1 MKIDPLPTSF
11 VSLSVENMN
20 IRVVV
25 LVNIELW
32 GLGPIL
38 VPEENYRIPKNF
50 VKELTVSRKIFRE
63 DLQRR

>member
-11 VSLSVENMN
+11 VSLSVGNMN

-38 VPEENYRIPKNF
+38 VPEENYKIPKNF
-50 VKELTVSRKIFRE
+50 VKS
-63 DLQRR
+63 